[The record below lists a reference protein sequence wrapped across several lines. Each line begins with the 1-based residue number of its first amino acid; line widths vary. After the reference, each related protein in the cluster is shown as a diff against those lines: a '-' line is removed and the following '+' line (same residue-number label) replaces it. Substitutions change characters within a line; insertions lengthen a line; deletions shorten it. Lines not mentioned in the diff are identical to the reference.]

1 MLPAKLKVP
10 SPDATGPNRDLRTGW
25 DRYTGA
31 RVNGDAH
38 MIDWGNERI
47 LELKLAAHSGR
58 IDGQHKSSSGTLAL
72 ALQCADGPRQ

>member
-1 MLPAKLKVP
+1 MPAAGRHAVIRAAGRLKVP
-10 SPDATGPNRDLRTGW
+10 SPDATGPNRDLSTGW

-58 IDGQHKSSSGTLAL
+58 IDGQHKSPAVRL
-72 ALQCADGPRQ
+72 P